1 MDEIKYNRGRG
12 GKNNQEQGFL
22 IRLLDSGLG
31 KISLVVL
38 SILMLLSVS
47 RSFRQ
52 MGQKLSLL
60 KQAEQEVTD
69 LRLDNLELSLQ
80 LEEAGTIDNLEKE
93 ARDRLNYGEEGEV
106 LFVIDEELVE
116 VGKRRVDEILNP
128 KQETEDV
135 KVLAQWVEFIIGGY

>member
-1 MDEIKYNRGRG
+1 MGEIKYSRKGR
-12 GKNNQEQGFL
+12 GKNNQEHSFL
-22 IRLLDSGLG
+22 MKLLDSGLG

-60 KQAEQEVTD
+60 KQAEQEVTE
-69 LRLDNLELSLQ
+69 LRLENLELSLQ
-80 LEEAGTIDNLEKE
+80 LEEAGTIGSLEKE
-93 ARDRLNYGEEGEV
+93 ARDRLNYGEQGEV

-116 VGKRRVDEILNP
+116 LGKRRVDEILNP

-135 KVLAQWVEFIIGGY
+135 EVLAQWIEFIIGGY